1 MADLESV
8 SDSDLEEK
16 ELDEEKEEVEI
27 SDDVALLTFTNVLQR
42 VQEIAVEAEQ
52 KKFKSGQQKWKT
64 CYKGNSD
71 HNLCCFQQKHH
82 QLKSSGQKFISKWF
96 PIQDKTPWE
105 TLRETLESVGDSIF
119 WCKNK
124 WLTKQKP
131 PFVDLQEE
139 DKESEESEA
148 ESEPE
153 PEFTQPEPEFT
164 EQTAPGITEDQCI
177 QVQVLLNE
185 LWEGHCPQWV
195 MNPWNQALTSHWIY

>member
-96 PIQDKTPWE
+96 PIQDKTPRE

>member
-16 ELDEEKEEVEI
+16 ELDEEKEEEEI

-42 VQEIAVEAEQ
+42 AQEIAVEAEQ

-96 PIQDKTPWE
+96 PIQDKTPRE

-153 PEFTQPEPEFT
+153 PEFT
-164 EQTAPGITEDQCI
+164 
-177 QVQVLLNE
+177 
-185 LWEGHCPQWV
+185 
-195 MNPWNQALTSHWIY
+195 